1 VLHCVA
7 RARAAD
13 RGPGLRKGTEDHE
26 PCRHNRNAGAEAD
39 ALERIPNG
47 EEIRLPDMEGSM
59 DNNGSRPSEKPELP
73 TELKLE
79 NTLDTSGMWFAAAVL
94 FAVLAA
100 GIIIYR
106 AANDDIRTAANDT
119 LAAPASSS
127 R

>member
-1 VLHCVA
+1 
-7 RARAAD
+7 
-13 RGPGLRKGTEDHE
+13 
-26 PCRHNRNAGAEAD
+26 
-39 ALERIPNG
+39 
-47 EEIRLPDMEGSM
+47 M

-79 NTLDTSGMWFAAAVL
+79 NTLDTSGMWFAVAVL

-119 LAAPASSS
+119 LPAPASNS

>member
-1 VLHCVA
+1 
-7 RARAAD
+7 
-13 RGPGLRKGTEDHE
+13 
-26 PCRHNRNAGAEAD
+26 
-39 ALERIPNG
+39 
-47 EEIRLPDMEGSM
+47 M
-59 DNNGSRPSEKPELP
+59 DNNGSQPSEKPELP

-119 LAAPASSS
+119 LPAPASNS